1 MSATMELRDYVIAD
15 GHLDDFV
22 TAWREGVVP
31 LRQQHGFRIEG
42 AWVIPSERRFVWIVS
57 LDANEAGFSPNLI
70 DWHIRLI
77 EKAIQHRVPLVIGNM
92 SVGTPAPAKTAASIQ

>member
-22 TAWREGVVP
+22 TAWRESVVP

-42 AWVIPSERRFVWIVS
+42 AWVIPPERRFVWIVS
-57 LDANEAGFSPNLI
+57 LDANEAEFSRRNEAYYADPARAALDPDPAQWI
-70 DWHIRLI
+70 
-77 EKAIQHRVPLVIGNM
+77 KAETKAFVESALD
-92 SVGTPAPAKTAASIQ
+92 